1 VPDGNPYTLR
11 AAKIGI
17 LAAIEVYKTLVC
29 TPISKNDEAQVYKIS
44 QRSRCRST
52 EIRKCLRF
60 EYAPSNLLRTVRQ
73 VLGVPVTEA
82 ARKAG
87 VNRSVVFRL
96 EESEARQSITLRS
109 MTRIAQALDCK
120 VVYALIPRDGG
131 TLEEMADRRKWGK
144 YFGVGNME

>member
-1 VPDGNPYTLR
+1 M
-11 AAKIGI
+11 
-17 LAAIEVYKTLVC
+17 
-29 TPISKNDEAQVYKIS
+29 
-44 QRSRCRST
+44 
-52 EIRKCLRF
+52 
-60 EYAPSNLLRTVRQ
+60 
-73 VLGVPVTEA
+73 TEA